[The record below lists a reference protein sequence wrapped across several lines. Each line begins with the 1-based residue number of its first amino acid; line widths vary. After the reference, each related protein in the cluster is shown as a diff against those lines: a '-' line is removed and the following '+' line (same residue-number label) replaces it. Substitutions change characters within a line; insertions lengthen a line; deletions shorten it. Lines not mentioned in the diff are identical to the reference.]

1 MSGEIL
7 AVITAL
13 TFAVSIIILRR
24 AVIQV
29 TDATA
34 GTIITI
40 PTILLFITIIL
51 TIIGQIDSV
60 FSFSW
65 QSYLWFSSAGIVHH
79 LVGRSLNYN
88 SVRLVGANVTS
99 VMRRIQ
105 PLVTVILGIS
115 ILGEALTWQLIVGVL
130 LIFFGIMV
138 AGVAPEDFRSGRN
151 LFSGIPRRALLF
163 GFGNGLAWGIS
174 PIMVKM
180 GLRGSDSP
188 MGGLLIALL
197 AATITSSILLY
208 NPNTRAALAGITLRA
223 VSLFF
228 KVAVIEGTALLAR
241 YTALSI
247 APASVVEP
255 LVSTSLILIIILSFL
270 FNRNLEVFSK
280 PIMMGIIAVVA
291 GSIFLI

>member
-13 TFAVSIIILRR
+13 AFAVSIIILRR

-40 PTILLFITIIL
+40 PIILLFITIIL
-51 TIIGQIDSV
+51 TIMGQIDSV

-228 KVAVIEGTALLAR
+228 IVAVIEGTALLAR

-280 PIMMGIIAVVA
+280 PIMVGIIAVVA
-291 GSIFLI
+291 GSILLI

>member
-1 MSGEIL
+1 MSGELL
-7 AVITAL
+7 AVITAI
-13 TFAVSIIILRR
+13 FYAVCMIILRR

-29 TDATA
+29 PNTTA
-34 GTIITI
+34 GALIATSTA
-40 PTILLFITIIL
+40 LLFFTIIL
-51 TIIGQIDSV
+51 TIMGQIDSV
-60 FSFSW
+60 FHFSW
-65 QSYLWFSSAGIVHH
+65 QSYLWFASAGIVHFV
-79 LVGRSLNYN
+79 VGRSLSYN

-115 ILGEALTWQLIVGVL
+115 ILGETLTWQLIVGVL
-130 LIFFGIMV
+130 LIFCGITV
-138 AGVAPEDFRSGRN
+138 AGLAPQDFRSGRN
-151 LFSGIPRRALLF
+151 LFSGIPRRAIIF

-197 AATITSSILLY
+197 AATIASSILLY
-208 NPNTRAALAGITLRA
+208 NPNTRAALAGIKRRA

-228 KVAVIEGTALLAR
+228 IVALIEGVALLAR

-255 LVSTSLILIIILSFL
+255 LVSISPILIMVLSFL

-280 PIMMGIIAVVA
+280 PIMVGIIAVVA
-291 GSIFLI
+291 GSILLI